1 MKTLISILFFA
12 LINSSFA
19 EDMRYYDV
27 EIVIIENMSE
37 EQKNSENWPL
47 QVNLSRD
54 EKTVELGEPVL
65 SEWLPEDI
73 DIEESYK
80 VLDSSHYNLT
90 SEVEKISES
99 ETQRVIFHTAWR
111 QPGLDKKLALPIYFK
126 HEVFFPPVAEDENI
140 ASQEQTQEQDTPE
153 NINKMPSILEGILRV
168 TLARYLHLEA
178 ELTLQEKLPEL
189 KITDNPFSVLDNE
202 NERNKVKKQGVIH
215 LKQERRRIR
224 SSQLHYIDHPVLG
237 ILIHITPYEKPE
249 EPEEVET
256 EIKTEVETE
265 VKTELE
271 IEKNSN

>member
-19 EDMRYYDV
+19 DDMRYYDV

-37 EQKNSENWPL
+37 EQKYSENWPI

-54 EKTVELGEPVL
+54 EKTVKLGDPVL
-65 SEWLPEDI
+65 TEWLPEGV

-80 VLDSSHYNLT
+80 ILDSSHYNLT
-90 SEVEKISES
+90 DEVEKISES

-126 HEVFFPPVAEDENI
+126 QEVSLPPVLEDENNT
-140 ASQEQTQEQDTPE
+140 SKTQDIPA
-153 NINKMPSILEGILRV
+153 NIKTLPSILEGILRV

-178 ELTLQEKLPEL
+178 ELTLQEKLPEV

-202 NERNKVKKQGVIH
+202 NERDKIKKQGVIH
-215 LKQERRRIR
+215 LKQDRRRIR
-224 SSQLHYIDHPVLG
+224 SNELHYIDHPVLG
-237 ILIHITPYEKPE
+237 ILINITPYEKPE
-249 EPEEVET
+249 EQTET
-256 EIKTEVETE
+256 KKIV
-265 VKTELE
+265 
-271 IEKNSN
+271 IN